1 MKAKDIAIGSAIG
14 AGITALG
21 IAASKIIRSRMH
33 GTERDIDRA
42 EDFGELEA
50 GPDDPGFND
59 YGSENDDFLSALTES
74 EGEEGDNTTLSA
86 YTYGYNDGYED
97 GYNTAVAEQIRSA
110 SIVAEE
116 PTPEAD
122 DDLLPFE
129 TDSEYD
135 HEVHIEPAVQ
145 EEEKEWPCIDAL
157 KKVAVYNLKEVQ
169 ALILS
174 YIPFSHTSDDAVI
187 AAAKFILEAVF
198 SYVKTKR
205 KTAKNK
211 HANSYSYAFSIIRS
225 LQDGSMTTEMI
236 LSDAVNPGKVEKD
249 LQAFNNASLEDRE
262 QALYDIC
269 LVLSVLDP
277 EQVIEIVKPRKKEN
291 QNETPAPETAASEAA
306 VPEGESHTIEQP
318 EEVTKTAPAQDDT
331 ATEELQ
337 NDQNDDTQHRIA
349 KSVAEKTLD
358 ETFATVVKE
367 GVMGVIR
374 ATLYAMDLPGDNN
387 DNICLTHI
395 LEKLTSLGSFTK
407 VDEFI
412 SSSKNEKAIA
422 EMNQLKTFSATPRNL
437 FIKQTSR
444 SIKRYL
450 NLDQQKK

>member
-1 MKAKDIAIGSAIG
+1 MKAKDIAFGSAIG
-14 AGITALG
+14 VGITALG
-21 IAASKIIRSRMH
+21 IAATKIIRSRLH
-33 GTERDIDRA
+33 GKERDIEQAD
-42 EDFGELEA
+42 DYDDLEP

-97 GYNTAVAEQIRSA
+97 GYNTAIAEQIRSA

-135 HEVHIEPAVQ
+135 HEDHIEPAVQ

-157 KKVAVYNLKEVQ
+157 KKVAVYNPKEVQ

-187 AAAKFILEAVF
+187 AAAKSILDAVF
-198 SYVKTKR
+198 GYVKVKR

-225 LQDGSMTTEMI
+225 FQDGSMTTDMI

-291 QNETPAPETAASEAA
+291 PKETPATEAPEATEPA
-306 VPEGESHTIEQP
+306 GETRTENLT
-318 EEVTKTAPAQDDT
+318 EEVSETTPAQDT
-331 ATEELQ
+331 AAEEMQ
-337 NDQNDDTQHRIA
+337 NDQNDDAQHRIA
-349 KSVAEKTLD
+349 KAVAEKDVD
-358 ETFATVVKE
+358 EAIDPAVKE
-367 GVMGVIR
+367 GVMGLIR

-387 DNICLTHI
+387 DDICLTHI
-395 LEKLTSLGSFTK
+395 LEKLTSLGSFKK

-412 SSSKNEKAIA
+412 SSSKNEKAIG
-422 EMNQLKTFSATPRNL
+422 ELDQLKNLASNARNL
-437 FIKQTSR
+437 FIAQTVMA
-444 SIKRYL
+444 IKRYL
-450 NLDQQKK
+450 NLDQQKN

>member
-42 EDFGELEA
+42 EDFGELET

-59 YGSENDDFLSALTES
+59 YSSENDDFLSALTES
-74 EGEEGDNTTLSA
+74 EGEEEDNTTLSA

-135 HEVHIEPAVQ
+135 HEDHIESAVQ

-157 KKVAVYNLKEVQ
+157 KKVAVYNPKEVQ

-174 YIPFSHTSDDAVI
+174 YIPFSHTSDDSVV
-187 AAAKFILEAVF
+187 AAAKSILDAVF
-198 SYVKTKR
+198 GYVKVKR

-225 LQDGSMTTEMI
+225 LQDGSMTTDMI
-236 LSDAVNPGKVEKD
+236 LSDAGNPGKVEKD

-291 QNETPAPETAASEAA
+291 PNETPATEAPEATELA
-306 VPEGESHTIEQP
+306 GETRTENLTK
-318 EEVTKTAPAQDDT
+318 EVTETTPAQDT
-331 ATEELQ
+331 AAEETQ
-337 NDQNDDTQHRIA
+337 NDQNDDAQHRIA
-349 KSVAEKTLD
+349 KAVAEKDVD
-358 ETFATVVKE
+358 EAIDPAVKE
-367 GVMGVIR
+367 GVMGLIR

-387 DNICLTHI
+387 DDICLTHI

-412 SSSKNEKAIA
+412 SSSKNEKAIG
-422 EMNQLKTFSATPRNL
+422 ELDQLKNLASNARNL
-437 FIKQTSR
+437 FIAQTVMA
-444 SIKRYL
+444 IKRYL

>member
-42 EDFGELEA
+42 EDFGELEI
-50 GPDDPGFND
+50 GPDDPGFID

-74 EGEEGDNTTLSA
+74 EGEEEDNTTLSA

-135 HEVHIEPAVQ
+135 HEDHIESAVQ

-157 KKVAVYNLKEVQ
+157 KKVAVYNPKEVQ

-174 YIPFSHTSDDAVI
+174 YIPFSHTSDDSVV
-187 AAAKFILEAVF
+187 AAAKSILDAVF
-198 SYVKTKR
+198 GYVKVKR

-225 LQDGSMTTEMI
+225 LQDGSMTTDMI

-291 QNETPAPETAASEAA
+291 PNETPATEAPEATEPA
-306 VPEGESHTIEQP
+306 GETRTENLT
-318 EEVTKTAPAQDDT
+318 EEVTETTPAQDT
-331 ATEELQ
+331 AAEETQ
-337 NDQNDDTQHRIA
+337 NDQNDDAQHRIA
-349 KSVAEKTLD
+349 KSVAEKTLN
-358 ETFATVVKE
+358 ETFAAVVKE
-367 GVMGVIR
+367 DDD
-374 ATLYAMDLPGDNN
+374 A
-387 DNICLTHI
+387 
-395 LEKLTSLGSFTK
+395 K
-407 VDEFI
+407 
-412 SSSKNEKAIA
+412 
-422 EMNQLKTFSATPRNL
+422 
-437 FIKQTSR
+437 
-444 SIKRYL
+444 
-450 NLDQQKK
+450 